1 MQAKQVERFL
11 LLFKTAASSGSEEAA
26 CSAYLLE
33 RRSGTVVVSRK
44 EDSGK
49 DEAQNELVVIV
60 RTGVSGYLETDKAYF
75 FPTFR

>member
-1 MQAKQVERFL
+1 M
-11 LLFKTAASSGSEEAA
+11 
-26 CSAYLLE
+26 
-33 RRSGTVVVSRK
+33 VVSRK

-49 DEAQNELVVIV
+49 DKAQNELVVIV